1 MSQWLESMNNA
12 NVRGSKFSLGKRSQ
26 GDSVP
31 TLSADESETISKE
44 VIKTKWAK
52 EETSSWIPV
61 KTELKS
67 NMNTCWNSV
76 FN

>member
-31 TLSADESETISKE
+31 TLSAGDFETISKE
-44 VIKTKWAK
+44 GLKTELAK
-52 EETSSWIPV
+52 EETSSWISV
-61 KTELKS
+61 KTK
-67 NMNTCWNSV
+67 
-76 FN
+76 